1 GIQYHPESFATD
13 YGVKIITNFI
23 NLVKEG

>member
-1 GIQYHPESFATD
+1 HPESFATD

>member
-1 GIQYHPESFATD
+1 YHPESFATD

-23 NLVKEG
+23 NLVKKG

>member
-1 GIQYHPESFATD
+1 IQYHPESFATD

>member
-1 GIQYHPESFATD
+1 FATD

>member
-1 GIQYHPESFATD
+1 IQYHPESFATD

-23 NLVKEG
+23 NLVKKG

>member
-1 GIQYHPESFATD
+1 QYHPESFATD

-23 NLVKEG
+23 NYVKKG